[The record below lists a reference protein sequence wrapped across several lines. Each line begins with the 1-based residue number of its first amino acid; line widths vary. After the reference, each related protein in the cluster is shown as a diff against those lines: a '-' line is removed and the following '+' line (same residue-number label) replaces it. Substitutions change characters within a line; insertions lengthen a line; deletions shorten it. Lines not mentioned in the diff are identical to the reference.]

1 MNSDRVCPAGLEC
14 PEGMYRQPDLTN
26 NYCRKGYYCPRGDI
40 NPYPVPCPTG
50 TYSENTGLKQV
61 SECTACTAGWYC
73 NQEGLTAPEATC
85 PGGYYCPRG
94 TGDYTIYA
102 CPIGYYRN
110 GSAKESFQDCAECTS
125 GYYCDEEGL
134 ATPKDCPRGNLIIW
148 IPLTL
153 RVLIGTK
160 CCLPALLKC
169 HFSILQCEHRSDWSS
184 RSSLICLHTVCL
196 YAEIMSP
203 PHPPPPTPL
212 QGRETYCFSQGVRL
226 SVCLSVCHKLCPLY
240 NLKTA

>member
-1 MNSDRVCPAGLEC
+1 MSHIPHCWKSHVTAHFFFIYSGTYRDTLKGENLTSCLDCPQGYYCPTGQTIDPLVCQKGNYSNSAAIACTTCAPGRYCDVNATGYDFMNSDRVCPAGLEC

-134 ATPKDCPRGNLIIW
+134 ATPKDCPRGNLII
-148 IPLTL
+148 
-153 RVLIGTK
+153 
-160 CCLPALLKC
+160 
-169 HFSILQCEHRSDWSS
+169 
-184 RSSLICLHTVCL
+184 
-196 YAEIMSP
+196 
-203 PHPPPPTPL
+203 
-212 QGRETYCFSQGVRL
+212 
-226 SVCLSVCHKLCPLY
+226 
-240 NLKTA
+240 